1 MQPIVPIHYFLFVAA
16 ALFSI
21 GLAVII
27 TKRNTIAVLI
37 GIELILNA
45 VNLNLVAFAQ
55 YDPVRLAGQMFAL
68 FVIVVAAA
76 EAAVALAIILKVYR
90 HYQTTDLD
98 KISSMKK

>member
-1 MQPIVPIHYFLFVAA
+1 MQPIVPLHHFLIVAA

-37 GIELILNA
+37 GIELMLNA

-55 YDPVRLAGQMFAL
+55 HDSAHIEGQMFAL
-68 FVIVVAAA
+68 FVMVVAAA
-76 EAAVALAIILKVYR
+76 ESAVALAILLKVYR

-98 KISSMKK
+98 KISSMKR